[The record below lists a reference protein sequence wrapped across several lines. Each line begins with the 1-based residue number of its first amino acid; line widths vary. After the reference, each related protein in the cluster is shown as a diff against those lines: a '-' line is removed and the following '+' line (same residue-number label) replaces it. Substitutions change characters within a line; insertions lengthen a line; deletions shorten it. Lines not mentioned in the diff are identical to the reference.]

1 MQYPALAA
9 IKVSILLFYLT
20 LAKEE
25 FLFRL
30 GIYGTLGVV
39 LPSTIALTLVNLF
52 PCRPLSASFLITTPP
67 GTYCIDIVALYIS
80 TAPVNIGTE
89 VAIFFLP
96 MPILLRMRLP
106 RRQKAILL
114 LTFGTGLFVIVTS
127 VLRIEF
133 LLQAAV
139 HRVTQ
144 PQTPSVH
151 DLSCRQHSTAFLLR
165 ILPLNPLTH
174 RHRL

>member
-30 GIYGTLGVV
+30 GIYITLGVV
-39 LPSTIALTLVNLF
+39 LLSTTALTLVNLF
-52 PCRPLSASFLITTPP
+52 PCRPLSASLLITTPP

-96 MPILLRMRLP
+96 MPILLRMLLP
-106 RRQKAILL
+106 RRQKVILL
-114 LTFGTGLFVIVTS
+114 LTFGTGLFVIVIS

-139 HRVTQ
+139 HRVTKRQ
-144 PQTPSVH
+144 PPSVH
-151 DLSCRQHSTAFLLR
+151 DLSCTQHSHCLSFAY
-165 ILPLNPLTH
+165 PDPEPADPVP
-174 RHRL
+174 